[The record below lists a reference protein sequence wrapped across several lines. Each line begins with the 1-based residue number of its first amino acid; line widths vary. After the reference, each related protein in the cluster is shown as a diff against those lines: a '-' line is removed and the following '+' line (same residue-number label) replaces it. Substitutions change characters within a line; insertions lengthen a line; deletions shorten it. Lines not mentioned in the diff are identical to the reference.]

1 MNKLLVISGA
11 SRGIGA
17 ATANRFLD
25 QGYRVISLSR
35 SPGSNAAIDHISTDF
50 LQSGWHQEIAGP
62 LREMISGKTHISLIH
77 NASIIKKDSVL
88 NAANNLAEVMK
99 INLIAAQRLNE
110 LVIPQMLEGSSV
122 LYVGSTLSDKAVA
135 NTLSYS
141 VSKHAVLGLMRATC
155 QDLLGTDIHTAAVCP
170 GFTNTEMLRNHIGD
184 NDEVIRSIEAR
195 VSYGRLIQPEEI
207 AETLWFCANNPV
219 INGSVIHANLGQVE
233 S

>member
-25 QGYRVISLSR
+25 GGYRVISLSR
-35 SPGSNAAIDHISTDF
+35 SPGSNAAIEHISTDF
-50 LQSGWHQEIAGP
+50 LQPGWHQEIAGP

-99 INLIAAQRLNE
+99 MNLIAAQRLNE

-170 GFTNTEMLRNHIGD
+170 GFTDTEMLRNHIGD